1 MKAFLTSF
9 PLDETQCAFSRKNG
23 FRDAFL
29 SSLGGKCH
37 MVFVASDP
45 NDYKGTEGFASL
57 ISSVLE
63 KEGVKVLS
71 CDILD
76 NRNKTRAASLFKK
89 ADLVVLA
96 GGHTPTQNEFFASF
110 PLKMILSSYKGTLL
124 GISAGTMNSGKFV
137 YLMPEEEGE
146 TKDRRC
152 NVLAKGLGITNLV
165 TIPHYDER
173 EEDMLDGINLWRDV
187 VYPFFTSRVVMA
199 IPDGT
204 YILVDRD
211 GERIMGECWAIKG
224 GKREKI
230 SEEGEEVGVEKEKA

>member
-45 NDYKGTEGFASL
+45 NDYKGSEGFASL

-96 GGHTPTQNEFFASF
+96 
-110 PLKMILSSYKGTLL
+110 
-124 GISAGTMNSGKFV
+124 
-137 YLMPEEEGE
+137 
-146 TKDRRC
+146 
-152 NVLAKGLGITNLV
+152 
-165 TIPHYDER
+165 
-173 EEDMLDGINLWRDV
+173 
-187 VYPFFTSRVVMA
+187 
-199 IPDGT
+199 
-204 YILVDRD
+204 
-211 GERIMGECWAIKG
+211 
-224 GKREKI
+224 
-230 SEEGEEVGVEKEKA
+230 